1 MYQFLYRW
9 QQLNRDELSEDY
21 LRQIKLIEV
30 RNNNEDLQPF
40 KYTFINVLTRQYSYI
55 YFFITV

>member
-55 YFFITV
+55 YFL